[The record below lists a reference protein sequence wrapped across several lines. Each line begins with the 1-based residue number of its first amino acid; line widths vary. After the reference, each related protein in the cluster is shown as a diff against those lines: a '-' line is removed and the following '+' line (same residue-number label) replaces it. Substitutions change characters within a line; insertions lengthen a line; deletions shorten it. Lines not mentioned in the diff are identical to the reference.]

1 MAFGT
6 VAGMRRYVNKTFA
19 LETKLAAF
27 TDGRVAPTV
36 PQAPVLA
43 TWFWGLT
50 KRLPSTEQVGDLLRD
65 PRWRHLVG
73 LRPQDGG
80 SPDTA
85 GRILDGLCAAEWHE
99 FLLECFFVARRAGM
113 LGDDGPYG
121 QRCAIIDLNELFTT
135 RSTRHCPD
143 CQQREVTVLDAAGE
157 KHKVTEYFHQ
167 AVALVWAGG
176 EVAWPIGWDVLQPGE
191 GELTAAYRL
200 LARLL
205 PRLRQSLDLVLGDA
219 LYCCRPFFELVCGA
233 GLQGFAICN
242 GHTDLD
248 EEMDFL
254 QRQQAPRLVCGG
266 DVAQWELETTA
277 WEHELKLGRPLRVL
291 HCERRTV
298 AKPWKHE
305 RRTLRVVTSAPLEI
319 LPAGQGWKVG
329 RGRWKIENGAFNLL
343 THDYALTHN
352 YRHSAPAILGLL
364 VLRAVA
370 ACVTWAYRR
379 FATARSKQAPRDFLR
394 WYQLVLSEDWVRYL
408 DGALTGV
415 LTAANPRGG

>member
-6 VAGMRRYVNKTFA
+6 VAGMRRYVNQTFA

-27 TDGRVAPTV
+27 SDGRVAPTV

-65 PRWRHLVG
+65 PRWRHRLG
-73 LRPQDGG
+73 LRPADGG

-85 GRILDGLCAAEWHE
+85 GRVLDGLLADEWHE
-99 FLLECFFVARRAGM
+99 FLLACFFGARRAGI

-121 QRCAIIDLNELFTT
+121 QRCAIVDLNELFTT

-143 CQQREVTVLDAAGE
+143 CQQRQVTVADADGT
-157 KHKVTEYFHQ
+157 HQVTEYFHQ
-167 AVALVWAGG
+167 AAALVWAGG
-176 EVAWPIGWDVLQPGE
+176 EVAWPIGWEVLRPGE
-191 GELTAAYRL
+191 GELTAASRL
-200 LARLL
+200 LGRLL
-205 PRLRQSLDLVLGDA
+205 PRLRHSVDLVLGDA

-233 GLQGFAICN
+233 GLEGLAICN
-242 GHTDLD
+242 AQTDLHA
-248 EEMDFL
+248 EMDFL
-254 QRQQAPRLVCGG
+254 QHHMAPTSACGG

-277 WEHELKLGRPLRVL
+277 WESDLKLGRPLRVL
-291 HCERRTV
+291 HCERRTA

-305 RRTLRVVTSAPLEI
+305 RRTLRVVTSAPVAI

-329 RGRWKIENGAFNLL
+329 RARWKIEDGAFNLL

-352 YRHSAPAILGLL
+352 YRHSAAAILGLL
-364 VLRAVA
+364 VLRCVA
-370 ACVTWAYRR
+370 YSLTWAYRR
-379 FATARSKQAPRDFLR
+379 FASARSHDAPRDFLR
-394 WYQLVLSEDWVRYL
+394 WFQAVLLDDWVRFL
-408 DGALTGV
+408 DGA